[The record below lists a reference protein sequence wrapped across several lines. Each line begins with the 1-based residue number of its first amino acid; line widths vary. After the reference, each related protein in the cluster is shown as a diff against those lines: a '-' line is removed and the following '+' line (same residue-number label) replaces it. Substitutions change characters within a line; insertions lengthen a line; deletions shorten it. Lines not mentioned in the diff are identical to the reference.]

1 VSGSK
6 VQIGKK
12 LKYMIMSKNFSRR
25 NFINTAAVSAAA
37 VVLPGFKEIPEQQKE
52 QSAFVLNKNP
62 LKLGLMTYLVGQK
75 WDIDTIIKNLKETQ
89 YEHVQLRT
97 THAHGVEVTLTSA
110 QRVDVK
116 KKFMDAGIA
125 ISLASAFQYHST
137 DPAELRKNIEGT
149 KQYLQLAADVGALGI
164 RVFPNAVPKE
174 GDSTRE
180 KILEQ
185 IGKSVSECATFGN
198 NLGVQVRVEE
208 HGQGTAN
215 IPVIKK
221 ILDYADNPHV
231 YMIWN
236 NSNSD
241 YTGEGLPKGYEGMSF
256 EAQFNLVKGRIG
268 NVHLRELFTDYP
280 WRKLFSLLSQSG
292 YKGYCDIELSDES
305 CEPVR
310 MMKNYRVGFL
320 ALQNAM

>member
-1 VSGSK
+1 
-6 VQIGKK
+6 
-12 LKYMIMSKNFSRR
+12 MTTNRR
-25 NFINTAAVSAAA
+25 KFMQTVAASAAAA
-37 VVLPGFKEIPEQQKE
+37 VVLPGFAASAEQQKG
-52 QSAFVLNKNP
+52 QGGFVLNKNP
-62 LKLGLMTYLVGQK
+62 LKLGLMTYLVGHK
-75 WDIDTIIKNLKETQ
+75 WDIDTIIKNCKETQ

-97 THAHGVEVTLTSA
+97 THAHGVEVSLTAA
-110 QRVDVK
+110 QRADVK
-116 KKFMDAGIA
+116 KKFKDAGLA
-125 ISLASAFQYHST
+125 ISLASAFQYHYT

-149 KQYLQLAADVGALGI
+149 KEYLQLAADVGALGI

-174 GDSTRE
+174 GDKTRD

-185 IGKSVSECATFGN
+185 IGKSVAECATTGY

-208 HGQGTAN
+208 HGPGTAN
-215 IPVIKK
+215 IPVIKQ
-221 ILDYADNPHV
+221 ILDYADNPHL

-241 YTGEGLPKGYEGMSF
+241 FTGVGLPKGYEGMGL

-280 WRKLFSLLSQSG
+280 WRQLFSLLSQSG

-320 ALQNAM
+320 ALQNAL

>member
-1 VSGSK
+1 MNPK
-6 VQIGKK
+6 
-12 LKYMIMSKNFSRR
+12 FSRR
-25 NFINTAAVSAAA
+25 NFINTAASSIGVMILPDFTKAAD
-37 VVLPGFKEIPEQQKE
+37 KKDNK
-52 QSAFVLNKNP
+52 SDFVLNTNP

-75 WDIDTIIKNLKETQ
+75 WDIDTIIKNCKETR

-97 THAHGVEVTLTSA
+97 THSHGVEVSLTAA
-110 QRVDVK
+110 QRADVK
-116 KKFMDAGIA
+116 KRFQDAGLA

-174 GDSTRE
+174 GDKNRE

-185 IGKSVSECATFGN
+185 IGKSVSECATTGY
-198 NLGVQVRVEE
+198 NLGVQVRLEE

-215 IPVIKK
+215 IPVIKQ
-221 ILDYADNPHV
+221 ILDCADNPHV
-231 YMIWN
+231 YIIWN
-236 NSNSD
+236 NSDSD
-241 YTGEGLPKGYEGMSF
+241 YTGEDLPKGYEGMSL

-320 ALQNAM
+320 ALQNAL